1 MKRHITFPNTRL
13 RIKPKWWLG
22 GIFLSAL
29 LTLLYIYPQSPPSLT
44 VFDQSQHLYL
54 NSCPKFA
61 PTIENGRQK
70 QKRLP
75 LPFVLL
81 NWNIYKQQKKQWREK
96 LQQWT
101 DKADLLTLQEVKYS
115 PQFRKFSKDNNLLYL
130 QNYAF
135 KYNAFSYG
143 VNTLSKYNSRFVC
156 GTRDA
161 EPWIRVPKTGLA
173 SIYPIANHPDSLLVV
188 NLHGVNFTFTPQP
201 LIKQLQPYLQLI
213 KSHSGPVIFSGD
225 INTWSKQRLAAVD
238 NALLDTGLKEVIF
251 SDDHRMA
258 IFGIPMDHVYF
269 RGLRV
274 VKAESIA
281 TRASDHSPQLLT
293 FDIE

>member
-1 MKRHITFPNTRL
+1 MKRNITFPITRL
-13 RIKPKWWLG
+13 RIKPKWWLC

-29 LTLLYIYPQSPPSLT
+29 LTLLYVYPESPQSLT
-44 VFDQSQHLYL
+44 VFDQNQHLYL
-54 NSCPKFA
+54 NSCPQLA
-61 PTIENGRQK
+61 PTIENERHK
-70 QKRLP
+70 QKHLP
-75 LPFVLL
+75 LPFSLL
-81 NWNIYKQQKKQWREK
+81 NWNIYKQQKKQWRNK

-115 PQFRKFSKDNNLLYL
+115 PQFRKFSTDNNLLYL

-143 VNTLSKYNSRFVC
+143 VNSLSKYHSSFVC
-156 GTRDA
+156 GTRNA

-188 NLHGVNFTFTPQP
+188 NLHGINFTFTPQP
-201 LIKQLQPYLQLI
+201 LIEQLQPYLQLI
-213 KSHSGPVIFSGD
+213 KKHGGPVIFSGD
-225 INTWSKQRLAAVD
+225 INTWSKQRLKAVE
-238 NALLDTGLKEVIF
+238 NVLLDAGLKEARF
-251 SDDHRMA
+251 SNDQRMT
-258 IFGIPMDHVYF
+258 IFGMPLDHIYF
-269 RGLRV
+269 RGLKV
-274 VKAESIA
+274 IKAESIA